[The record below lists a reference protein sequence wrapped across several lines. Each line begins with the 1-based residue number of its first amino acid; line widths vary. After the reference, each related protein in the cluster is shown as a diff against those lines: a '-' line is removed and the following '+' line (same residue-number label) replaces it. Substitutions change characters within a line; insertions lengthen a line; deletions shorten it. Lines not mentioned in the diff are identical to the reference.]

1 MKNRSLK
8 KSFTYAFRG
17 IYKAMQTESNMRRHI
32 LAAVIALILGFL
44 LSFSLIE
51 WAILTLTIFS
61 VLITELLNTAVEYT
75 IDMTC
80 GDRYSKIAEYAKDIA
95 AGATLL
101 AAIGAVIVGS
111 LLYIPKTIEL
121 MKELLS

>member
-17 IYKAMQTESNMRRHI
+17 IYKALQTESNMRRHFVSAIIAI
-32 LAAVIALILGFL
+32 LLGILFN
-44 LSFSLIE
+44 FTLIE
-51 WAILTLTIFS
+51 WAIITLAIIGVF
-61 VLITELLNTAVEYT
+61 VAELLNTAVEYT

-80 GDRYSKIAEYAKDIA
+80 GDVYTTIAAYAKDIA

-101 AAIGAVIVGS
+101 AAIGSVIIGL
-111 LLYIPKTIEL
+111 LLYLPKLIDIL
-121 MKELLS
+121 KEFLT